1 MIGSSSIR
9 FSAESKRIAEES
21 PDLGAMC
28 SFVTEKRLV
37 RNSNEKHL
45 RAGHE

>member
-21 PDLGAMC
+21 PDLAAMC
-28 SFVTEKRLV
+28 GFVTEKRLV

>member
-9 FSAESKRIAEES
+9 FSAESKRIADES

-28 SFVTEKRLV
+28 GFVTEKRLV